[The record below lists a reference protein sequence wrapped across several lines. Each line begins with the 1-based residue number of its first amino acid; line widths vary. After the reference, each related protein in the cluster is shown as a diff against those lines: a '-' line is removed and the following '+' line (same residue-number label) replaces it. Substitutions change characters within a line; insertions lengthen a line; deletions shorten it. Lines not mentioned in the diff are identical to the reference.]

1 MTIFIRISY
10 GLKKEKNVVKLDRV
24 LTSADFQQHLISHV
38 FINKPD
44 VIESNDMCY
53 FSEKGK
59 KSERKRIRKSFNKLF
74 GCKHFSWWA
83 WLYVRSNLWNYNAVL
98 PWIWL
103 RSNVKVRKKGSNIY
117 KDSISINIWPNKIE
131 TSHIHTFTHA
141 CRSSNLQKS
150 WTCVRMLVRVCAY
163 FFWRRLKRLWL
174 CQIRPI

>member
-1 MTIFIRISY
+1 
-10 GLKKEKNVVKLDRV
+10 
-24 LTSADFQQHLISHV
+24 
-38 FINKPD
+38 
-44 VIESNDMCY
+44 MCY

-74 GCKHFSWWA
+74 AFNHFSWWA

-141 CRSSNLQKS
+141 HRRSSNLQKPYVYKHVCVCMHIFFEKVEKVVTLPNS
-150 WTCVRMLVRVCAY
+150 AHIILVHWTNEPNSIRFYVWIFDVANETDMNT
-163 FFWRRLKRLWL
+163 FFPSQNSIFSSLLQLRRYT
-174 CQIRPI
+174 

>member
-1 MTIFIRISY
+1 MLFLGKR
-10 GLKKEKNVVKLDRV
+10 E
-24 LTSADFQQHLISHV
+24 
-38 FINKPD
+38 
-44 VIESNDMCY
+44 
-53 FSEKGK
+53 K

-74 GCKHFSWWA
+74 AFKHFSWWA

-141 CRSSNLQKS
+141 HRRSSNLQKPYVYV
-150 WTCVRMLVRVCAY
+150 CVCMHI
-163 FFWRRLKRLWL
+163 FFWEGWKGCDFAKFGPYNFGALNKWTKLKTILCMNFRR
-174 CQIRPI
+174 CQRNRYEHFFSLTKLIFFLAATA